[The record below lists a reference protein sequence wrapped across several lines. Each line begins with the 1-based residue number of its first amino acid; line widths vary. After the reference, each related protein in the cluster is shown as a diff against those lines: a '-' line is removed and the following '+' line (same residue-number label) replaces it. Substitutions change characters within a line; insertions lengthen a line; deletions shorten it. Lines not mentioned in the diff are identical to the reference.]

1 MRKNI
6 YIIVIASCLLISC
19 GGGDSSPNEEA
30 KNTAPTV
37 PTLVTP
43 ADNQL
48 CVTNNLNFEWNA
60 STDTEK
66 NPITYQIQIATDNQF
81 SQIVKTAVGTSNYQ
95 SLTLNKGTAYYWRVK
110 ATDSKN
116 ASSNYSATYSFYTEA
131 EAVANHAPF
140 LPQMVQP
147 ELNSFVNTTTVTLK
161 WTASD
166 VDTSDVLVYDV
177 YFGTTAIPTIKVASN
192 ISTTSWTSSTLQAAT
207 NYYWKV
213 VVKDNKGGETIGQVW
228 NFKTN

>member
-1 MRKNI
+1 MRNI
-6 YIIVIASCLLISC
+6 IYSVFVSSLLFSC
-19 GGGDSSPNEEA
+19 GSDDAPTQET
-30 KNTAPTV
+30 KNTAPSV
-37 PTLVTP
+37 PVLMSPANATLCIDNAVT
-43 ADNQL
+43 
-48 CVTNNLNFEWNA
+48 FGWNA
-60 STDTEK
+60 STDAE
-66 NPITYQIQIATDNQF
+66 NNSIIYQLQIATDNQF
-81 SQIVKTAVGTSNYQ
+81 TQIVKTAEGAAIGQTI
-95 SLTLNKGTAYYWRVK
+95 TLNKSTAYYWRVK

-147 ELNSFVNTTTVTLK
+147 ELNSFVKTTTVTLK

>member
-37 PTLVTP
+37 PILVTP

-140 LPQMVQP
+140 LPQIVQP
-147 ELNSFVNTTTVTLK
+147 ELNSFINSTTTTLK
-161 WTASD
+161 WTAAD
-166 VDTSDVLVYDV
+166 VDTSDALVYDV
-177 YFGTTAIPTIKVASN
+177 YLGTTNLPTIKIGTN
-192 ISTTSWTSSTLQAAT
+192 LTSPSLVVNSLQVAT

-228 NFKTN
+228 SFKTN